1 MNLALEQAPDP
12 QATLTKAFVNAG
24 RELGMTQSDLG
35 SIIGKDQSTISRRK
49 VSPDSKEGEIALLFI
64 RCYRSL
70 FALNDGD
77 KELMQHWWQT
87 NNLHT
92 RGIPAEQAQTIT
104 GLAAITEYL
113 DAIRGKI

>member
-1 MNLALEQAPDP
+1 MDIALEHGPDP
-12 QATLTKAFVNAG
+12 QTTLTKAFINAG
-24 RELGMTQSDLG
+24 HDLGMNQTDLG
-35 SIIGKDQSTISRRK
+35 NIIGKNQSSISRGK
-49 VSPDSKEGEIALLFI
+49 ISPQSKEGEIALLFI

-70 FALNDGD
+70 FALNNGD
-77 KELMQHWWQT
+77 KELMQHWWKT

-92 RGIPAEQAQTIT
+92 RGVPAEQALTVT